1 MKFRS
6 GCIHALQ
13 KSRFYMI
20 TIEILDMGLRP
31 PFHLDCWNE
40 SILPGFLWSTIMLE
54 HLPITVKKCLNGCS
68 TEFDPYITPLNGI
81 GTRRRKVLFNKNGKA
96 TYKSTG
102 ETRRGVK
109 KKRKKQ
115 NQRAFESTFKTRATP
130 CGLSNLHSHI
140 NSAFES

>member
-1 MKFRS
+1 
-6 GCIHALQ
+6 
-13 KSRFYMI
+13 MI

-68 TEFDPYITPLNGI
+68 TEFDPNITPLNGI

-109 KKRKKQ
+109 KKEK
-115 NQRAFESTFKTRATP
+115 NKTNGRLKAP
-130 CGLSNLHSHI
+130 LKPEPLPVV
-140 NSAFES
+140 